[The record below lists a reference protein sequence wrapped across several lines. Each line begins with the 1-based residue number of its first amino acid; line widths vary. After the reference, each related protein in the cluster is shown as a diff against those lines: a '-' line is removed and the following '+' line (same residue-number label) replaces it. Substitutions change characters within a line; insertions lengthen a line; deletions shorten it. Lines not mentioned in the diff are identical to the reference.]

1 MNRVVKFFGIAA
13 AGWFAV
19 QTVSAQAQPNYG
31 DDPETC
37 KRNMSLY
44 RSDYDHKNYDAAI
57 VYWRKVW
64 KDCPQSSPNLTL
76 HGLNMYKFFIE
87 KELDQNKKKA
97 LLDTLMQVYEKGM
110 VLRPQ
115 NRGTYLVAMSQDI
128 INYANTPENQPQLLK
143 ILEDIMTTAKESA
156 TALTYA
162 SYMRIIMTQNAA
174 GQLSDE
180 ELIENYNKVS
190 DYISDAIKQ
199 SSNEELARARDAI
212 DDSFITSTAAS
223 CENLLK
229 IYGEK
234 YDANKED
241 VEFLRKLT
249 RNLVRKECT
258 DAELFEKASE
268 QLYALNPSSAAAY
281 NMAMLFLRRENFEK
295 AVEYFEYAIER
306 ETESVEKAKYN
317 QTLGQIML
325 SRYNRFNDAKR
336 YANEAIKLRPDWGQP
351 YVLLA
356 TTYASGPK
364 IGEDDFEK
372 AYVYWIVVDK
382 LQRARQVDP
391 DIAPMVDPMIRQ
403 FQQHFPKKEE
413 GFFRGINEGATI
425 NVGGWVGES
434 TRARFPN

>member
-1 MNRVVKFFGIAA
+1 MNRVIKFFGIAA
-13 AGWFAV
+13 AGWIAA
-19 QTVSAQAQPNYG
+19 QSVSAQAQPNYG
-31 DDPETC
+31 DDPATC
-37 KRNMSLY
+37 QRNLSLY
-44 RSDYDHKNYDAAI
+44 RSDYDHKNFDAAI
-57 VYWRKVW
+57 FYWRKVW
-64 KDCPQSSPNLTL
+64 KDCPQSSVNLAN
-76 HGLNMYKFFIE
+76 HGIAMYKSFIE

-97 LLDTLMQVYEKGM
+97 LLDTLLQVYEKGI

-115 NRGTYLVAMSQDI
+115 NRGVYLVSMSQDI
-128 INYANTPENQPQLLK
+128 ISYANTPENQPRLLT
-143 ILEDIMTTAKESA
+143 ILEEIMTTAKESA
-156 TALTYA
+156 TPSTYA

-212 DDSFITSTAAS
+212 DDSFISSSAAS

-234 YDANKED
+234 YDANKND
-241 VEFLRKLT
+241 AEFLRKLT

-258 DAELFEKASE
+258 DADLFEKASE

-281 NMAMLFLRRENFEK
+281 NMAMLFLRRDNFEK
-295 AVEYFEYAIER
+295 AVEYFENAIER
-306 ETESVEKAKYN
+306 ETDAVDKAKYN
-317 QTLGQIML
+317 YQLGGIL
-325 SRYNRFNDAKR
+325 LTRYNKYTDAKKH
-336 YANEAIKLRPDWGQP
+336 ANEAIKLRPDWGQP
-351 YVLLA
+351 YILLA
-356 TTYASGPK
+356 NTYASGPK

-372 AYVYWIVVDK
+372 SYVYWVVVDK
-382 LQRARQVDP
+382 LQRARTVDP
-391 DIAPMVDPMIRQ
+391 DLAPTVDPMIRQ

-425 NVGGWVGES
+425 NVGGWIGES